1 MPNIDNALLDASN
14 YPDHYKQPTEF
25 GDIDSFGHANNLAIA
40 RYYENA
46 RARWLM
52 SVFSIDIYKLD
63 HPVKPVLVESTIQY
77 RGEIFYPETI
87 LIATGISHIGN
98 SSFSA
103 TQAIFR
109 DARCVGLCTATV
121 VNIVSGETTRI
132 PSETRSRMEALR
144 IKNYFTKT

>member
-1 MPNIDNALLDASN
+1 MPDINQALLNASN

-52 SVFSIDIYKLD
+52 SVFSVDIYSIN
-63 HPVKPVLVESTIQY
+63 HPVKPVLVETKIQY
-77 RGEIFYPETI
+77 LGQIFYPETVH
-87 LIATGISHIGN
+87 IATGISHIGN

-103 TQAIFR
+103 TQGIFR
-109 DARCVGLCTATV
+109 DGRCVGLCVATV
-121 VNIVSGETTRI
+121 VNMVSGKTAPI
-132 PSETRSRMEALR
+132 PVDTRSRMEALR
-144 IKNYFTKT
+144 IKNY